1 MEAILFKRY
10 LNYIEI
16 STKITSVFA
25 FIITI
30 SYLFSIGQKI
40 NTDKTIIFF
49 AAMFIFDMTATAINN
64 YEDTK
69 KNGQP
74 LQFNRNIALLIIIIQ
89 LLISSALGLYLAV
102 ITDIVVLLLGMLCF
116 LFGILYSFGPISIS
130 KQPLGELFSGLFYG
144 VLIPFILLYINMPK
158 STYLSFDISFQ
169 TLTFSIE
176 IFPIITV
183 LLLSVAPF
191 CATANIML
199 ANNICDVEKDI
210 TVKRFTLPYYIGSK
224 ALYLFAGLYYIIY
237 LSVILM
243 VISRILSP
251 ICLISLITIIPVHK
265 NIEIFFK
272 RQEKSVTFILS
283 IKNYLYIMIANSFL
297 IFVSGLLR

>member
-1 MEAILFKRY
+1 MFKRY

>member
-40 NTDKTIIFF
+40 NTDKTLIFF

>member
-1 MEAILFKRY
+1 MFKRY

-25 FIITI
+25 FLITI

-40 NTDKTIIFF
+40 NTDKTLIFF

-69 KNGQP
+69 KNDQS
-74 LQFNRNIALLIIIIQ
+74 LQFNRNTALLIIIIQ
-89 LLISSALGLYLAV
+89 LLISTALGLYLAV

-169 TLTFSIE
+169 TLSFSLE

-183 LLLSVAPF
+183 LLLSIAPF

-199 ANNICDVEKDI
+199 ANNICDLEKDI
-210 TVKRFTLPYYIGSK
+210 TVKRFTLPYYMGLK
-224 ALYLFAGLYYIIY
+224 ALYLFAGLYYFIY
-237 LSVILM
+237 LSIIIM
-243 VISRILSP
+243 VIIRILSP
-251 ICLISLITIIPVHK
+251 ICLISLITIIPVQK
-265 NIEIFFK
+265 NIKIFFK

-283 IKNYLYIMIANSFL
+283 IKNHLYIMITNSFL
-297 IFVSGLLR
+297 IFISGLLK